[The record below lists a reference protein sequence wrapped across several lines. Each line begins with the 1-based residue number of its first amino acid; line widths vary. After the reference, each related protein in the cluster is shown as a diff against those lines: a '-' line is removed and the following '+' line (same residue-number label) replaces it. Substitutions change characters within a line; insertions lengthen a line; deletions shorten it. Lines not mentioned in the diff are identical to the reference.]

1 MKHSGVLGRAR
12 KIAAVVVAG
21 VAIVGLAAC
30 SSQGGERNDQASQAA
45 SGGQATT
52 PRMTI
57 AMVTHAP
64 AGDTFWDMV
73 QKGAQA
79 AAAKDNVE
87 LRYAGDEDASKQAVL
102 LQNAIDSKVD
112 GIAVTLTKPDAM
124 AEGLAKAKA
133 AGIPVVALN
142 SGLDDWQRLG
152 ALAFFGLDI
161 EASGVMSGDQLAK
174 AGGTK
179 GLCVIQEQ
187 GSVVL
192 ESLCDGA
199 TRAFTT
205 GPMEKLY
212 VTGTDLPSVQATLS
226 SKLMQDPSIDSIVTL
241 NAPIGLAASQ
251 AATDSGSTAKITTLN
266 MSKDLV
272 EPIKSDKIL
281 ATIDQ
286 QGWLQGYEAVDA
298 LWLYKTNANVL
309 GSGQPVLTGP
319 TLIDKTNIDSVTQ
332 YVDQGTR

>member
-1 MKHSGVLGRAR
+1 MKHSGVFGTAR
-12 KIAAVVVAG
+12 KVASAAVVG
-21 VAIVGLAAC
+21 VAVVGLAAC
-30 SSQGGERNDQASQAA
+30 SSQGGAQDDQQAS
-45 SGGQATT
+45 T

-64 AGDTFWDMV
+64 EGDTFWDMV
-73 QKGAQA
+73 QRGAEA

-87 LRYAGDEDASKQAVL
+87 FRYAGDDDAGQQATL
-102 LQNAIDSKVD
+102 LQNAIDSDVD
-112 GIAVTLTKPDAM
+112 GIAVTLTQPEAM
-124 AEGLAKAKA
+124 ADGIAKARE
-133 AGIPVVALN
+133 AGIPVVVLN
-142 SGLDDWQRLG
+142 SGLEDWQRLG

-161 EASGVMSGDQLAK
+161 EASGVMSGEQLAQ

-199 TRAFTT
+199 TQAFTT

-226 SKLMQDPSIDSIVTL
+226 SKLREDPSIDSIVTL
-241 NAPIGLAASQ
+241 NAPIGLAAAQ
-251 AATDSGSTAKITTLN
+251 GAADAGSTAEITTLN
-266 MSKDLV
+266 MSKDLL
-272 EPIKSDKIL
+272 EPIKQGTIL

-286 QGWLQGYEAVDA
+286 QGWLQGYEAVDS
-298 LWLYKTNANVL
+298 LWLYNTNGNIL

-319 TLIDKTNIDSVTQ
+319 TLINKDNVEAVTE
-332 YVDQGTR
+332 YVNQGTR